1 MGLRIRTN
9 VSSLIAQRNVGQNNR
24 DLQDSM
30 EKLSSGYR
38 INNSKDDAAGLAI
51 SENLRAR
58 IRGLGQARR
67 NANDAVSMVQI
78 AEGGMQEM
86 SNMLVRMR
94 ELTVQA
100 ASDTVGD
107 KERGFLNKEY
117 SQLAQELQRTANVTE
132 FNGNK
137 FFTQTEGKDLT
148 EYVIQVGVNGT
159 APSENRDT
167 LSMNLE
173 SLRFNFEDMGIGV
186 GDQIGAED
194 GSEVGREKI
203 AEKLGN
209 VDTVLN
215 KLASERANIGA
226 LQSRLE
232 SSVTSISTAIEAESS
247 ANSRIR
253 DVDYASE
260 SARAAQARIMN
271 QSSIAV
277 LSQANQI
284 PDQALALLRS

>member
-9 VSSLIAQRNVGQNNR
+9 VSSLVAQRNVSQNNR
-24 DLQDSM
+24 ELQDSM

-159 APSENRDT
+159 DPSQNRDT

-173 SLRFNFEDMGIGV
+173 SLRFNFEDMGIGT
-186 GDQIGAED
+186 GDEIGAED
-194 GSEVGREKI
+194 GHDVGLESIRS
-203 AEKLGN
+203 KLGS
-209 VDTVLN
+209 VDTVID
-215 KLASERANIGA
+215 KLAKERANIGA

-253 DVDYASE
+253 DVDYAAE
-260 SARAAQARIMN
+260 SARTAQSRIMN

-284 PDQALALLRS
+284 PEQALALLR

>member
-24 DLQDSM
+24 ELQDSM
-30 EKLSSGYR
+30 EKLASGYR

-58 IRGLGQARR
+58 IRGLGQAGR
-67 NANDAVSMVQI
+67 NASDAVSMVQI

-86 SNMLVRMR
+86 GNMLVRMR

-107 KERGFLNKEY
+107 RERGFLNKEY
-117 SQLAQELQRTANVTE
+117 SQLAQELQRVANVTE
-132 FNGNK
+132 YNGNK
-137 FFTQTEGKDLT
+137 FFIPTEGKDQT

-159 APSENRDT
+159 SPDENKDT

-173 SLRFNFEDMGIGV
+173 SLRFNFEDMDIRPGDEIG
-186 GDQIGAED
+186 QED
-194 GSEVGREKI
+194 GGDIGRENI
-203 AEKLGN
+203 ATKLTSVDTAIEKLS
-209 VDTVLN
+209 
-215 KLASERANIGA
+215 SERANIGA

-232 SSVTSISTAIEAESS
+232 STINSISTAIEAESS

-253 DVDYASE
+253 DVDYAAE
-260 SARAAQARIMN
+260 TARSAQSRIMN
-271 QSSIAV
+271 QSSVAV
-277 LSQANQI
+277 LAQANQGGEV
-284 PDQALALLRS
+284 ALSLLRG

>member
-24 DLQDSM
+24 ELQDSM
-30 EKLSSGYR
+30 EKLASGYR

-67 NANDAVSMVQI
+67 NASDAVSMVQI

-86 SNMLVRMR
+86 GNMLVRMR

-100 ASDTVGD
+100 ASDTVAD
-107 KERGFLNKEY
+107 RERGFLNKEY
-117 SQLAQELQRTANVTE
+117 SQLAQELQRIANVTE

-137 FFTQTEGKDLT
+137 FFIPTEGKDLT

-159 APSENRDT
+159 SPDENKDT

-173 SLRFNFEDMGIGV
+173 SLRFNFEDMDIRPGNEIGS
-186 GDQIGAED
+186 ED
-194 GSEVGREKI
+194 GGDIGRENI
-203 AEKLGN
+203 ASKLTS
-209 VDTVLN
+209 VDTAIE

-232 SSVTSISTAIEAESS
+232 STITSVSTAIEAESS

-253 DVDYASE
+253 DVDYAAE
-260 SARAAQARIMN
+260 TARSAQARIMN

-277 LSQANQI
+277 LSQANQGGEV
-284 PDQALALLRS
+284 ALSLLRA